1 MTNDLK
7 IFLYSKVMYFLFYF
21 PLPHTNGNHFL
32 LCSQSVIT
40 LDGGVLVQVQKWDG
54 KSTTIKRK
62 RVDDKLVVVSL
73 FLLLNSRLYC

>member
-7 IFLYSKVMYFLFYF
+7 IFLRSKVMYFLFCF
-21 PLPHTNGNHFL
+21 PLPHISGNHLL
-32 LCSQSVIT
+32 LCSQSIIT

-62 RVDDKLVVVSL
+62 RVDDKLVVVS
-73 FLLLNSRLYC
+73 FF